1 MSVINWD
8 ACLDPILR
16 NEAWA
21 LTDAACG
28 PDSVFQE
35 MMGSHMGLYMLTKA
49 AGLCWV
55 QSQEEDTKHLL
66 LHLSG
71 RFAARHFSWV
81 KTYCP
86 YIATLFAFS
95 SFSSYL
101 SDCLLWFTANTCIDK
116 SRLVNTGV
124 PWKTGMGFR
133 AAEKKAFVVPGWA
146 CSWIYVFS
154 GVVH

>member
-35 MMGSHMGLYMLTKA
+35 MMGSHMVLHMLTKA

-55 QSQEEDTKHLL
+55 QSQEEDTKHLFTYLGDLQPDISHEWKHIAPIL
-66 LHLSG
+66 LPCLPFPPSALT
-71 RFAARHFSWV
+71 FLTA
-81 KTYCP
+81 YCG
-86 YIATLFAFS
+86 
-95 SFSSYL
+95 
-101 SDCLLWFTANTCIDK
+101 LLPTPALTSQDW
-116 SRLVNTGV
+116 
-124 PWKTGMGFR
+124 
-133 AAEKKAFVVPGWA
+133 
-146 CSWIYVFS
+146 
-154 GVVH
+154 